1 MNRFAFGTAMSYLH
15 TSSYKI
21 ETFKNQDNET
31 SITASS
37 PMQKKWQQAIAAT
50 YRFRIN
56 PVSSFVHPSLLLF
69 SSFYRSRF
77 QKRKQYGNYTET
89 ICNRSLE
96 EGRKKRGRYLVE
108 AWRKEAQDRSHC
120 FCLEQTCCRR
130 KDGTFLRA
138 RAR

>member
-1 MNRFAFGTAMSYLH
+1 MNRFAFDTAMSYLH

-50 YRFRIN
+50 YRSRIILR
-56 PVSSFVHPSLLLF
+56 SSFVHPSLLLF

-77 QKRKQYGNYTET
+77 QKRKQYENNTERYVS
-89 ICNRSLE
+89 IAGLI
-96 EGRKKRGRYLVE
+96 RGR
-108 AWRKEAQDRSHC
+108 
-120 FCLEQTCCRR
+120 
-130 KDGTFLRA
+130 
-138 RAR
+138 